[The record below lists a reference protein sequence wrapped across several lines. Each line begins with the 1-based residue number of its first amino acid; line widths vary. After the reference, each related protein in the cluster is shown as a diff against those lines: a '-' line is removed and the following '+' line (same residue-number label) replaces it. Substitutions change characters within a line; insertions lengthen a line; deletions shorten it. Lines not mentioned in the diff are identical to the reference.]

1 MKLPGKTSLL
11 VDFLTTYKITS
22 ESCRMTIFPGMH
34 WSFSVCRI
42 KALKKFF
49 FLINSHIRF
58 FSCMIFPFCFFFN
71 HRVTFFKYCLLSK
84 ILMSLSYMASDIRGY
99 QKILERCTC
108 WPEFKQLTFRVYH
121 AHVHMRARARAHTH
135 THTHTQSEMSRLIS
149 MQFEE

>member
-34 WSFSVCRI
+34 WSFSVCGI
-42 KALKKFF
+42 KALKKMF

-58 FSCMIFPFCFFFN
+58 FSCMIFPFCFFLN

-99 QKILERCTC
+99 QKNLERCTC
-108 WPEFKQLTFRVYH
+108 CPEFKQLMCRVYH
-121 AHVHMRARARAHTH
+121 AHVLALAHTH
-135 THTHTQSEMSRLIS
+135 THTDTQSEMSRLIS